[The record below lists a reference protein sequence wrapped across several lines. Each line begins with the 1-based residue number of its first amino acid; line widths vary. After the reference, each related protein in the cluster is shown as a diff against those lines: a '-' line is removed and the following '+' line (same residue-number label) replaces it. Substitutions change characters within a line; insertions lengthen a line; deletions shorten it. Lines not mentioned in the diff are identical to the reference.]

1 MPKRGKVRLE
11 PLTVAHAEELFP
23 LLADPQVYQY
33 IQDLPPASIS
43 ALIERFRRLESRY
56 SPDGSQRWLNWAIR
70 RLSDSQCVGFVQ
82 ATIYP
87 DHTAEFAFVLGAR
100 FWGLGFA
107 RDASLFALHTLFTEF
122 AVKSVFATADQRNVR
137 SSGLLKRLGF
147 LDIQPASYPH
157 RKVLSSDHVF
167 QLSRNA

>member
-1 MPKRGKVRLE
+1 MHLSHINVPMPKRGKVRLE

-23 LLADPQVYQY
+23 LLADPRVYQY

-87 DHTAEFAFVLGAR
+87 DHRAEFAFVLGAR

-107 RDASLFALHTLFTEF
+107 RDAS
-122 AVKSVFATADQRNVR
+122 RC
-137 SSGLLKRLGF
+137 
-147 LDIQPASYPH
+147 
-157 RKVLSSDHVF
+157 
-167 QLSRNA
+167 